1 MIPGVILAAGAS
13 SRIGRPKALLPTGI
27 EGETFLSRL
36 VETLWAGGV
45 DDVIVVASTQ
55 SGDIER
61 ALAGVSRAPRVVD
74 NLHPERGQLSS
85 LWVAL
90 AAIDK
95 PGVSGMLLTLVDVPF
110 VSPSTVRIVLATFLR
125 TGGPI
130 VRPASGDTHGHP
142 VMFGRRLFD
151 ELRQASNAAG
161 AKTVVRA
168 HAADIAN
175 VPVDDQGAFADVDT
189 REDYERIVGPWP
201 FVDRVPSPRL

>member
-13 SRIGRPKALLPTGI
+13 SRIGRPKALLPTGV

-36 VETLWAGGV
+36 VETFWAGGV
-45 DDVIVVASTQ
+45 EDVVVVASTQ

-74 NLHPERGQLSS
+74 NPHPERGQLSS
-85 LWVAL
+85 VRVAL

-110 VSPSTVRIVLATFLR
+110 VSPSTVRIVLETFLR
-125 TGGPI
+125 TGASI

-142 VMFGRRLFD
+142 VLFGRPLFD
-151 ELRQASNAAG
+151 ELRQASDAAG

-168 HAADIAN
+168 HAADIVN
-175 VPVDDQGAFADVDT
+175 VPVDDQGAFTDVDT

-201 FVDRVPSPRL
+201 FVDRVPTPRL

>member
-45 DDVIVVASTQ
+45 DDVVVVASTQ
-55 SGDIER
+55 SGDLER

-85 LWVAL
+85 VRVAL

-95 PGVSGMLLTLVDVPF
+95 PGVSGMLLALVDVPF
-110 VSPSTVRIVLATFLR
+110 VSPSTVRIVLQTFLR
-125 TGGPI
+125 TGGSI
-130 VRPASGDTHGHP
+130 VRPALGDTHGHP
-142 VMFGRRLFD
+142 VLFGRPLFD

-168 HAADIAN
+168 HAADIVN
-175 VPVDDQGAFADVDT
+175 VPVDDQGAFTDVDT

-201 FVDRVPSPRL
+201 FVDRVPTPRV

>member
-13 SRIGRPKALLPTGI
+13 LRIGRPKALLPTGV

-36 VETLWAGGV
+36 VETFWAGGV
-45 DDVIVVASTQ
+45 EEVVDIASRH
-55 SGDIER
+55 SGDVDR
-61 ALAGVSRAPRVVD
+61 VLAGVSRAPRVVD
-74 NLHPERGQLSS
+74 NPHPERGQLSS
-85 LWVAL
+85 VRVAL

-110 VSPSTVRIVLATFLR
+110 VSPSTIRIVLETFLR
-125 TGGPI
+125 TGASI

-142 VMFGRRLFD
+142 VLFGRPLFD
-151 ELRQASNAAG
+151 ELRQASDAAG

-168 HAADIAN
+168 HAADIVN
-175 VPVDDQGAFADVDT
+175 IPVSDQGAFTDVDT

-201 FVDRVPSPRL
+201 FVDRVPTPRL